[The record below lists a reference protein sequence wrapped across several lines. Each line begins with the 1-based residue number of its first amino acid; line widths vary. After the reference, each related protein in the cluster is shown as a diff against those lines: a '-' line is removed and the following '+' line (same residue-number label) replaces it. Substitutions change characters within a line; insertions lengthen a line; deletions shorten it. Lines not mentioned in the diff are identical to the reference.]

1 MRFLASLL
9 RLAGHSLIFDW
20 RLTLCQFFGLIAVL
34 VPLLL
39 VLGLKHG
46 AIQGLVDKLNADPR
60 NLEIMILGNHTL
72 RPAWFEAIAAAPET
86 AFVIPVTRALSST
99 VNLAVDAPGGKLLR
113 GVQLLPT
120 AGNDPL
126 LQGLPIPTQAE
137 DIVLSHSAAEA
148 LGAKAGDKL
157 RGFVNR
163 RLNGVEEIGNRMLNV
178 LAVAP
183 ASVTAQ
189 DIAFVTLG
197 FLVGTE
203 DYRDGVV
210 ADLQTAVGEN
220 PVPAARSYAS
230 ARLYA
235 RSLMDVAP
243 LAALAGQGDIV
254 VRTKARE
261 IATVQLLDRALTL
274 VATIIVSLGA
284 IGAGL
289 SIAANQWANV
299 ERQRRDISIL
309 RLLGM
314 HRFQVLFLPV
324 LQSVTIAIG
333 GTGVSIMLFIAASAA
348 VNDLFSV
355 TGLGDD
361 QICRLEI
368 SHFLWFGAATLVV
381 AGVAAVLGG
390 MNVVKIDPSEGLRA
404 I

>member
-1 MRFLASLL
+1 MRSLASLL
-9 RLAGHSLIFDW
+9 RLAGRSLIFDW

-39 VLGLKHG
+39 VMGLKHG

-60 NLEIMILGNHTL
+60 NLEIIILGNHNL
-72 RPAWFEAIAAAPET
+72 KPAWFEAIAAAPET
-86 AFVIPVTRALSST
+86 AFVVPATRALSST

-126 LQGLPIPTQAE
+126 LQGLPIPTEAN
-137 DIVLSHSAAEA
+137 DIVLSHRAAEA
-148 LGAKAGDKL
+148 LGVKAGDKL
-157 RGFVNR
+157 RGLVNR
-163 RLNGVEEIGNRMLNV
+163 RLNGVEEIGNRALNV
-178 LAVAP
+178 LAVAQ
-183 ASVTAQ
+183 ASVTEQ

-197 FLVGTE
+197 FLVQTE
-203 DYRDGVV
+203 DYRDGM
-210 ADLQTAVGEN
+210 APDLQTESSEEPA
-220 PVPAARSYAS
+220 AARSYAS

-235 RSLMDVAP
+235 RSLMEVAP
-243 LAALAGQGDIV
+243 LAALAGQGDIA
-254 VRTKARE
+254 VRTKAQE

-289 SIAANQWANV
+289 SMAANQWANV

-309 RLLGM
+309 RLLGL
-314 HRFQVLFLPV
+314 RRLQVLLLPV
-324 LQSVTIAIG
+324 LQSFIIAIG
-333 GTGVSIMLFIAASAA
+333 GTAVSIILFIATSAA
-348 VNDLFSV
+348 VNDVFSV
-355 TGLGDD
+355 TGLGDS

-404 I
+404 V

>member
-1 MRFLASLL
+1 MRSLASLL
-9 RLAGHSLIFDW
+9 RLAGRSLIFDW

-39 VLGLKHG
+39 VMGLKHG

-60 NLEIMILGNHTL
+60 NLEIIILGNHNL
-72 RPAWFEAIAAAPET
+72 KPAWFEAIAAAPET
-86 AFVIPVTRALSST
+86 AFVVPATRALSST

-126 LQGLPIPTQAE
+126 LQGLPIPTEAN
-137 DIVLSHSAAEA
+137 DIVLSHRAAEA
-148 LGAKAGDKL
+148 LGVKAGDKL
-157 RGFVNR
+157 RGIVNR
-163 RLNGVEEIGNRMLNV
+163 RLNGVEEIGNRALNV
-178 LAVAP
+178 LAVAQ

-197 FLVGTE
+197 FLVQTE
-203 DYRDGVV
+203 DYRDGM
-210 ADLQTAVGEN
+210 APDLQTESSEEPA
-220 PVPAARSYAS
+220 AARSYAS

-243 LAALAGQGDIV
+243 LAALAGQGDIA
-254 VRTKARE
+254 VRTKAQE

-309 RLLGM
+309 RLLGL
-314 HRFQVLFLPV
+314 HRLHVLLLPV
-324 LQSVTIAIG
+324 LQSFIIAIG
-333 GTGVSIMLFIAASAA
+333 GAAVSIILFIAASAA
-348 VNDLFSV
+348 VNDVFSV
-355 TGLGDD
+355 TGLGDS

>member
-1 MRFLASLL
+1 MRSLASLL
-9 RLAGHSLIFDW
+9 RLAGRSLIFDW

-39 VLGLKHG
+39 VMGLKHG

-60 NLEIMILGNHTL
+60 NLEIIILGNHNL
-72 RPAWFEAIAAAPET
+72 KPAWFEAIAAAPET
-86 AFVIPVTRALSST
+86 AFVVPATRALSST

-126 LQGLPIPTQAE
+126 LQGLPIPTEAN
-137 DIVLSHSAAEA
+137 DIVLSHRAAEA
-148 LGAKAGDKL
+148 LGVKAGDKL
-157 RGFVNR
+157 RGLVNR
-163 RLNGVEEIGNRMLNV
+163 RLNGVEEIGNRALNV
-178 LAVAP
+178 LAVAQ
-183 ASVTAQ
+183 ASVTEQ

-197 FLVGTE
+197 FLVQTE
-203 DYRDGVV
+203 DYRDGM
-210 ADLQTAVGEN
+210 APDLQTESSEEPA
-220 PVPAARSYAS
+220 AARSYAS

-235 RSLMDVAP
+235 RSLMEVAP
-243 LAALAGQGDIV
+243 LAALAGQGDIA
-254 VRTKARE
+254 VRTKAQE

-289 SIAANQWANV
+289 SMAANQWANV

-309 RLLGM
+309 RLLGL
-314 HRFQVLFLPV
+314 RRLQVLLLPV
-324 LQSVTIAIG
+324 LQSFIIAIG
-333 GTGVSIMLFIAASAA
+333 GTAVSIILFIAASAA
-348 VNDLFSV
+348 VNDVFSV
-355 TGLGDD
+355 TGLGDS

-404 I
+404 V